1 MNPPPARTR
10 RKRPDGQQ
18 TRAAPA
24 RRGRGPRG
32 RAGLRRRAAG
42 RLGAGAVTGGSSA
55 PLAAGPHAGLAAPTG
70 RFSLT
75 PQESRCRGSVRN
87 DPGLEWRGLGR
98 RGPATGPQGARPRA
112 LPGVPAAGDWGLA
125 RDARS
130 SGDPPVRRV
139 KCPYPQKEQ
148 LCRGC
153 RGAAAGGA
161 GTGLSPGGPHSSAS
175 HAHPQTA
182 GKQRGAPRSPLVARG
197 GAKGPGW
204 PGPARPAR
212 KTQGG
217 TGPGTALRRQPREEG
232 SQRAPEAS
240 SARTRLRQVGTQGVA
255 GSWRVTQPR
264 AQRAR
269 AAGDT
274 GDSHVWVVQGQTAAG
289 GRAGGRSSPSEQRR
303 SAPPGTAPWRAWKWR
318 WRQWSLDWENFA
330 NQTTAENAA
339 GVPVTVFDAGG
350 TRALGPGGLPPSG
363 SGLWPSAL
371 RPPSPPAG
379 APLEGNGSPQRAADR
394 RRLLPAAGA
403 PPLSGGGARNA
414 KK

>member
-161 GTGLSPGGPHSSAS
+161 GAGLSPGGPHSSAS

-182 GKQRGAPRSPLVARG
+182 GKQRGAPRSPLVARRLVRR
-197 GAKGPGW
+197 AKPRGPG
-204 PGPARPAR
+204 GPARPAR

-240 SARTRLRQVGTQGVA
+240 SARPRLRQVGTQGVA
-255 GSWRVTQPR
+255 GSWRATQPR

-289 GRAGGRSSPSEQRR
+289 GRAGGRSSPSEPRR
-303 SAPPGTAPWRAWKWR
+303 SAPPGTAPWRARKWR

-339 GVPVTVFDAGG
+339 GVPVSLRCRWDTGPGPGRAAAVWEWPV
-350 TRALGPGGLPPSG
+350 ALGPA
-363 SGLWPSAL
+363 SAV
-371 RPPSPPAG
+371 S
-379 APLEGNGSPQRAADR
+379 SR
-394 RRLLPAAGA
+394 RRT
-403 PPLSGGGARNA
+403 SGGERQPA
-414 KK
+414 KSS